1 MKNILT
7 GIFLFF
13 CISIYGQKKNSVIN
27 SKPKLV
33 VGIVVDQMRYDYL
46 YRFYSKYSDK
56 GIKRLM
62 NEGFNCR
69 NNHYHYAATIT
80 GPGHAHV
87 YSGSSPAI
95 SGIVGNEWY
104 DKVIN
109 KPMYVVSDSTVKV
122 IGEGSEAAGK
132 MSPRNLKVTTITDQ
146 LRISSQFKSKV
157 IGIAFKDRGSILP
170 AGHSGLAYWYDAG
183 SGNWI
188 TSSYYTDALP
198 KWVIDF
204 NAKKLPQ
211 SYVANMWEPLMP
223 LENYTETEDD
233 DQPYEAQ
240 MSGEPKAVF
249 PHKVTMGSLAQ
260 SYFGNELTTK
270 FALEAFES
278 ENLGRNENTDFL
290 AVSFSTPDYTGHAFG
305 PQSKEI
311 EDVYLRFD
319 KNIEELLNQF
329 DSQLGVGNYTVFL
342 TADHGIAEIPAFL
355 KKHDIPSGLFL
366 GTEIKNTAEKVLVE
380 KFGKGIYLLDADN
393 YQLYL
398 NKVFLAKKGIS
409 IAQVTEALKDKFE
422 KMDGIYK
429 VIDLENVMSA
439 NLPDYYKSKLTN
451 LYNPKRSGEIMILV
465 EPAWFSGYVKG
476 TTHGT
481 MYSYDTHVPLL
492 FFGWGINQGES
503 VKPTAIADIAPT
515 IAMLLKILEPNGTV
529 GSPISEVLK
538 H

>member
-1 MKNILT
+1 
-7 GIFLFF
+7 
-13 CISIYGQKKNSVIN
+13 
-27 SKPKLV
+27 
-33 VGIVVDQMRYDYL
+33 
-46 YRFYSKYSDK
+46 
-56 GIKRLM
+56 
-62 NEGFNCR
+62 
-69 NNHYHYAATIT
+69 
-80 GPGHAHV
+80 
-87 YSGSSPAI
+87 
-95 SGIVGNEWY
+95 
-104 DKVIN
+104 
-109 KPMYVVSDSTVKV
+109 
-122 IGEGSEAAGK
+122 
-132 MSPRNLKVTTITDQ
+132 
-146 LRISSQFKSKV
+146 
-157 IGIAFKDRGSILP
+157 
-170 AGHSGLAYWYDAG
+170 
-183 SGNWI
+183 
-188 TSSYYTDALP
+188 
-198 KWVIDF
+198 
-204 NAKKLPQ
+204 
-211 SYVANMWEPLMP
+211 
-223 LENYTETEDD
+223 
-233 DQPYEAQ
+233 
-240 MSGEPKAVF
+240 VF
-249 PHKVTMGSLAQ
+249 PHKVSMGSLAQ

-278 ENLGRNENTDFL
+278 EKLGRNGNTDFL

-329 DSQLGVGNYTVFL
+329 DTQLGIGNYTVFL

-366 GTEIKNTAEKVLVE
+366 GNEIKNTAEKVLVD
-380 KFGKGIYLLDADN
+380 KFGEGVYLLDADN

-398 NKVFLAKKGIS
+398 NKVLLAKKGIS
-409 IAQVTEALKDKFE
+409 ITQVTEALKDKFE

-439 NLPDYYKSKLTN
+439 NLPDYFKSKLTN

-465 EPAWFSGYVKG
+465 EPAWFSGYLKG

-515 IAMLLKILEPNGTV
+515 LAMLLKILEPNGTV